1 LEQREGLIRTE
12 DDDLLYCSFVSN
24 GESSIANRQA
34 IQTLHEFSG
43 QRKYYFKY
51 LLADKLGRMR
61 QAIVMKPDRRSTL
74 QCDTIIGDS
83 ELVAAKVSDSE
94 IALVLCP
101 SRSLDLKA
109 GAAEIVLRQEIFL
122 TS

>member
-1 LEQREGLIRTE
+1 
-12 DDDLLYCSFVSN
+12 
-24 GESSIANRQA
+24 
-34 IQTLHEFSG
+34 
-43 QRKYYFKY
+43 
-51 LLADKLGRMR
+51 
-61 QAIVMKPDRRSTL
+61 MKPDRRSTL

>member
-1 LEQREGLIRTE
+1 
-12 DDDLLYCSFVSN
+12 
-24 GESSIANRQA
+24 
-34 IQTLHEFSG
+34 
-43 QRKYYFKY
+43 
-51 LLADKLGRMR
+51 
-61 QAIVMKPDRRSTL
+61 MKPDRRSTL

-122 TS
+122 TSIAEASIISGLARNSHHTPGGKKAPSAKFMSMHLINRYYQTFLVGWMNFVYSI